1 MLLHSNPLR
10 SFTGKATPVR
20 VQIADINGTTVTTNY
35 TPTVVA
41 EDGTVIVEYKDEEG
55 NVISPST
62 TPVNKR
68 KSVRLRSQLNQ
79 KKFLVTLLLKWQQQ
93 WYG

>member
-1 MLLHSNPLR
+1 MSLHSNQLKN
-10 SFTGKATPVR
+10 SQAKLHQCVCK
-20 VQIADINGTTVTTNY
+20 IADANGTTVTTTY

-68 KSVRLRSQLNQ
+68 KSNNSIYN
-79 KKFLVTLLLKWQQQ
+79 
-93 WYG
+93 